1 MRYWSIFAA
10 ATLAVLMLAMS
21 SGAWAASKRVA
32 LVIGNSNYQA
42 VSQLVNPR
50 NDSTDVA
57 AALQRLG
64 FEVML
69 FHDLNYDNMRRN
81 LREFSRRA
89 QGSERALVYFAGHG
103 IEVNGTNYLIPVD
116 AQLRNDLDVQF
127 EAIPLDSGMLAVE
140 GAGELRMLLL
150 DACRNNPFLNKIK
163 KTSSTRSIGRGL
175 ARVEPA
181 VGTLVSFAAK
191 EGTTADDGEGRNSP
205 YTAALLENLEEPGLE
220 LNFLF
225 RKVRD
230 KVYQTTRGRQ
240 QPFTYGSLPGKKIF
254 LKKASEKSLVAAT
267 MVPQKPVPNALARNS
282 KDSLLAA
289 EMLYWDSVKDSSDA
303 ALLGS
308 YLEEYPDG
316 TFSTIA
322 RLMIARIKPENP
334 APPAQEV
341 ELKPVAQETGN
352 ARLAAIPPE
361 TAVTER
367 SAIAEVQSKLFQL
380 NFDPGPADGAIGTR
394 TVSAISAF
402 QADIGLVADGQ
413 LTLGLLAKIRNRQ
426 VPAQWGIIGFSPAE
440 KHISVLSD
448 FRSRQSA
455 VDTLRTKC
463 GSCSQTLTFAGN
475 NCAAIALSGRGW
487 GWAVRDDLQEARAT
501 ALEICGRHGSGCV
514 VKSDACAA
522 SD

>member
-1 MRYWSIFAA
+1 
-10 ATLAVLMLAMS
+10 
-21 SGAWAASKRVA
+21 
-32 LVIGNSNYQA
+32 
-42 VSQLVNPR
+42 
-50 NDSTDVA
+50 
-57 AALQRLG
+57 
-64 FEVML
+64 
-69 FHDLNYDNMRRN
+69 
-81 LREFSRRA
+81 
-89 QGSERALVYFAGHG
+89 
-103 IEVNGTNYLIPVD
+103 
-116 AQLRNDLDVQF
+116 
-127 EAIPLDSGMLAVE
+127 
-140 GAGELRMLLL
+140 MLLL

-267 MVPQKPVPNALARNS
+267 MVPPQKPVPNALARNS

-322 RLMIARIKPENP
+322 RLMIARIKPETRRHRRRRLNSNR
-334 APPAQEV
+334 
-341 ELKPVAQETGN
+341 LRRKPGT
-352 ARLAAIPPE
+352 
-361 TAVTER
+361 
-367 SAIAEVQSKLFQL
+367 
-380 NFDPGPADGAIGTR
+380 PG
-394 TVSAISAF
+394 
-402 QADIGLVADGQ
+402 
-413 LTLGLLAKIRNRQ
+413 
-426 VPAQWGIIGFSPAE
+426 
-440 KHISVLSD
+440 
-448 FRSRQSA
+448 
-455 VDTLRTKC
+455 
-463 GSCSQTLTFAGN
+463 
-475 NCAAIALSGRGW
+475 
-487 GWAVRDDLQEARAT
+487 
-501 ALEICGRHGSGCV
+501 
-514 VKSDACAA
+514 
-522 SD
+522 

>member
-1 MRYWSIFAA
+1 MRYWSNLAVATFAA
-10 ATLAVLMLAMS
+10 LLLVLS
-21 SGAWAASKRVA
+21 NSAWAASKRVA
-32 LVIGNSNYQA
+32 LVIGNSNYEA
-42 VSQLVNPR
+42 VSQLENPR

-57 AALQRLG
+57 AALERLG
-64 FEVML
+64 FDVML
-69 FHDLNYDNMRRN
+69 FHDLNYDKMRRN

-116 AQLRNDLDVQF
+116 AQLRNDLDVEF
-127 EAIPLDSGMLAVE
+127 EAIPLDSGMSAVE

-150 DACRNNPFLNKIK
+150 DACRNNPFLTKIK

-254 LKKASEKSLVAAT
+254 LKSPTDNALAAAT
-267 MVPQKPVPNALARNS
+267 MTPQNPVPNLPARNS
-282 KDSLLAA
+282 QDSLLAA
-289 EMLYWDSVKDSSDA
+289 EMLYWNTVKDSADA
-303 ALLGS
+303 ALLNS

-316 TFSTIA
+316 KFSTIA
-322 RLMIARIKPENP
+322 RLMIARIKPEQPRAAVQP
-334 APPAQEV
+334 AQAEPPADEEENTRV
-341 ELKPVAQETGN
+341 
-352 ARLAAIPPE
+352 AAIPPQ
-361 TAVTER
+361 TPVTDR
-367 SAIAEVQSKLFQL
+367 ASIAEVQSKLYQL
-380 NFDPGPADGAIGTR
+380 NYDPGPADGAIGAR
-394 TVSAISAF
+394 TVAALNAF
-402 QADIGLVADGQ
+402 QSDNGLAGDSRLTVGLVDR
-413 LTLGLLAKIRNRQ
+413 IRAQ
-426 VPAQWGIIGFSPAE
+426 SVPSQWGVIGFWPAR
-440 KHISVLSD
+440 KKISVSANLG
-448 FRSRQSA
+448 SRKA
-455 VDTLRTKC
+455 AETTLRSKC
-463 GSCSQTLTFAGN
+463 SNCSQSLTFAGGD
-475 NCAAIALSGRGW
+475 CAAIALSSRGW
-487 GWAVRDDLQEARAT
+487 GWAVRSDLQAARAK
-501 ALEICGRHGSGCV
+501 ALEICGRHGGGCV

-522 SD
+522 SN